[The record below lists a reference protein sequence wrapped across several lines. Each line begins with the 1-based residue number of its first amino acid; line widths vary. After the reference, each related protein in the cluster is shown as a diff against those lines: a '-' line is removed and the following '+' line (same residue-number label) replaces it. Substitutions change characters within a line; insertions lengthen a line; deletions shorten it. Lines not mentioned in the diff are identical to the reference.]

1 MLKFY
6 YANNDGLSEALRSF
20 INDWSS
26 VKSNVPMSVC
36 QFYKYAVVVQD
47 ADNKESWEKDV

>member
-47 ADNKESWEKDV
+47 ADNKESWEKDI